1 MQEGRVKISA
11 DRLTVGMATRI
22 MTAKTVAI
30 TATGREDHHAD
41 IQIDLLWV
49 RCGCCAGRLHDQSR
63 QRAGPGLLPRV
74 WHRFRC
80 PLRKTFLDSALA
92 VKFLYLGIFG
102 GLGCVAR
109 YAISGWVYAL
119 AGRAL
124 PFGTL
129 AVNVIGSLL
138 LGLIMEGSLRSTLLS
153 PDLRVGLTVGFL
165 GGFTTF
171 STFSYET
178 VRLLEEGSL
187 VAAGANVLL
196 NVTVC
201 VAAAVLG
208 IYLAR
213 QM

>member
-1 MQEGRVKISA
+1 MKI
-11 DRLTVGMATRI
+11 
-22 MTAKTVAI
+22 
-30 TATGREDHHAD
+30 
-41 IQIDLLWV
+41 
-49 RCGCCAGRLHDQSR
+49 
-63 QRAGPGLLPRV
+63 
-74 WHRFRC
+74 F
-80 PLRKTFLDSALA
+80 
-92 VKFLYLGIFG
+92 YLGIFG

-109 YAISGWVYAL
+109 YMISGWVYTL

-124 PFGTL
+124 PYGTL
-129 AVNVIGSLL
+129 AVNVIGSLF

-153 PDLRVGLTVGFL
+153 PDLRIGLTVGFM

-187 VAAGANVLL
+187 FAAGANILL

-201 VAAAVLG
+201 ALAAAVG

>member
-1 MQEGRVKISA
+1 VKI
-11 DRLTVGMATRI
+11 
-22 MTAKTVAI
+22 
-30 TATGREDHHAD
+30 
-41 IQIDLLWV
+41 
-49 RCGCCAGRLHDQSR
+49 
-63 QRAGPGLLPRV
+63 
-74 WHRFRC
+74 
-80 PLRKTFLDSALA
+80 
-92 VKFLYLGIFG
+92 LYLGIFG

-109 YAISGWVYAL
+109 YMVSGWVYNL
-119 AGRAL
+119 AGKSL
-124 PFGTL
+124 PYGTL
-129 AVNVIGSLL
+129 AVNVVGSLL

-153 PDLRVGLTVGFL
+153 PELRFGITVGFL

-196 NVTVC
+196 NVSVC
-201 VAAAVLG
+201 VAAALIG

>member
-1 MQEGRVKISA
+1 MVKI
-11 DRLTVGMATRI
+11 V
-22 MTAKTVAI
+22 
-30 TATGREDHHAD
+30 
-41 IQIDLLWV
+41 
-49 RCGCCAGRLHDQSR
+49 
-63 QRAGPGLLPRV
+63 
-74 WHRFRC
+74 
-80 PLRKTFLDSALA
+80 
-92 VKFLYLGIFG
+92 YLGIFG

-109 YAISGWVYAL
+109 YMISGWVYNL
-119 AGRAL
+119 AGRSL
-124 PFGTL
+124 PYGTL

-138 LGLIMEGSLRSTLLS
+138 LGVIMEGSLRSTLLS
-153 PDLRVGLTVGFL
+153 PELRIGLTVGFM

-187 VAAGANVLL
+187 VAAGANILL

-201 VAAAVLG
+201 IAAAVVG